1 MKFRLIDILIFA
13 LLFIFVAAFPV
24 DLIPIDAIYKL
35 VIQIG
40 LRLLI
45 LGYYIYIIVINR
57 INIFRF
63 YNWKRLLLFVPFL
76 LICFS
81 NLIASGIEGGYPGI
95 TTMSDAYL
103 SLLILFHLLTAIV
116 EEILFR
122 LFIHSSL
129 VNVGSLKRIFASAG
143 IFALMHLLNIVN
155 ISSVNGLITV
165 LIQVVYN
172 FGLGLLLGF
181 VIEYSYS
188 LLGCIFL
195 HFSFNFFNTILF
207 QYLGC
212 YCSDLAFY
220 LTAVVI
226 AVIIGVYTLLIYL
239 FVLSRNERYFRE

>member
-45 LGYYIYIIVINR
+45 LGYYIYIIAINR

-103 SLLILFHLLTAIV
+103 SL
-116 EEILFR
+116 
-122 LFIHSSL
+122 
-129 VNVGSLKRIFASAG
+129 
-143 IFALMHLLNIVN
+143 
-155 ISSVNGLITV
+155 
-165 LIQVVYN
+165 
-172 FGLGLLLGF
+172 
-181 VIEYSYS
+181 
-188 LLGCIFL
+188 
-195 HFSFNFFNTILF
+195 
-207 QYLGC
+207 
-212 YCSDLAFY
+212 
-220 LTAVVI
+220 
-226 AVIIGVYTLLIYL
+226 
-239 FVLSRNERYFRE
+239 